1 MTRYRVTHT
10 TEYRYAAAVSQC
22 QNEAHLLPRSTP
34 RQQCEADDLQVRPRP
49 ARRHD
54 RQDFFGNRVTYF
66 AVHEPHDTLSVT
78 AESHV
83 RLNAVPPPDI
93 EASPSWEAVAHA
105 LDGDTSPAGLEA
117 RQFRLESPL
126 IVATPDL
133 AAYAA
138 ASFPAGWP
146 ILAAVADLIGRIYA
160 EFAYDPGVTNVST
173 PVSVVMQ
180 HRRGVCQ
187 DFAHLAIGCLRSRGL
202 AARYVSGYVETSPAG
217 DQSQLT
223 GAAASHAWLSVYCPG
238 LGWIDFDPT
247 NDCLPTDQHVTVAW
261 GRDYGDVAPLKGVVT
276 GGRDHTL
283 AVTVDVERLP

>member
-54 RQDFFGNRVTYF
+54 WQDFFGNRVAYF

-83 RLNAVPPPDI
+83 RIDAVPPPDV

-105 LDGDTSPAGLEA
+105 LDGDTSPAGIEA

-126 IVATPDL
+126 VADTPDL

-138 ASFPAGWP
+138 ASFPAGRP
-146 ILAAVADLIGRIYA
+146 VLAAVADLIGRIYA

-173 PVSVVMQ
+173 PVRVVMQ

-202 AARYVSGYVETSPAG
+202 AARYVSGYVETAPAG
-217 DQSQLT
+217 DQPQLT
-223 GAAASHAWLSVYCPG
+223 GAAASHAWLSVYCPR

>member
-34 RQQCEADDLQVRPRP
+34 RQQCEVDDLQVRPRP

-66 AVHEPHDTLSVT
+66 AVHEPHALLSVT

-83 RLNAVPPPDI
+83 RINAVPPPDV
-93 EASPSWEAVAHA
+93 EASPSWEAVSRA
-105 LDGDTSPAGLEA
+105 LDGDTSSAGLDA

-126 IVATPDL
+126 IADTPDV

-138 ASFPAGWP
+138 TSFPAGRP
-146 ILAAVADLIGRIYA
+146 VLAAAADLIGCIHA

-202 AARYVSGYVETSPAG
+202 AARYVSGYVETAPAG
-217 DQSQLT
+217 GQPQLT

>member
-34 RQQCEADDLQVRPRP
+34 CQQCEADDLQVQPRP

-83 RLNAVPPPDI
+83 RIDAAPPPDMQ
-93 EASPSWEAVAHA
+93 ASPSWEAVAHA

-126 IVATPDL
+126 VTDTPDL

-138 ASFPAGWP
+138 VSFPAGRP
-146 ILAAVADLIGRIYA
+146 ILAAVADLIGRIHA

-173 PVSVVMQ
+173 PVRVVMQ

-202 AARYVSGYVETSPAG
+202 AARYVSGYVETAPAG
-217 DQSQLT
+217 DQPQLT

-238 LGWIDFDPT
+238 LGWTDFDPT
-247 NDCLPTDQHVTVAW
+247 NDCLPTDQHVIVAW

-283 AVTVDVERLP
+283 AVTVAVERLT

>member
-66 AVHEPHDTLSVT
+66 AVHEPHDLLSVT
-78 AESHV
+78 VESHV
-83 RLNAVPPPDI
+83 RIDATPPPDI

-105 LDGDTSPAGLEA
+105 LDGDTSPAGLDA

-138 ASFPAGWP
+138 ASFPAGRP
-146 ILAAVADLIGRIYA
+146 ILAAVAGLIGRIHA

-173 PVSVVMQ
+173 PVRVVMQ

-202 AARYVSGYVETSPAG
+202 AARYVSGYVETAPAG
-217 DQSQLT
+217 DQPQLT

-238 LGWIDFDPT
+238 LDWVDFDPT

-283 AVTVDVERLP
+283 AVTVAVERLP